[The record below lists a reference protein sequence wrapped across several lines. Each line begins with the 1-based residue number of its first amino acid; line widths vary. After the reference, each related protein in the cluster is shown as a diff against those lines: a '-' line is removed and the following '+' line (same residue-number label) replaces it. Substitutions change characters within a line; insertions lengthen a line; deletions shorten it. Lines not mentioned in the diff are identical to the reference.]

1 METSK
6 KQPSHLYSIVSI
18 TLVLFVLGLLGILFI
33 NANRLSSQ
41 LKKNLEV
48 TVVIKDAFG
57 EKGINNLKRK
67 IQQNSWAKEVSFISK
82 EAAVE
87 DFEKE
92 YGEEFIDILDF
103 NPLFDAFQVKIP
115 ANYATQDSLKSIEKG
130 LLRYEEVSEVF
141 YPKNIVEVIN
151 DNVQKLSIFLV
162 VLSLIFLFITISL
175 IDSTIRLGMYSK
187 RFLVRSMQ
195 LVGATRQFI
204 TRPFVRRSIVDG
216 LISGIAASILLL
228 LFLVFIQ
235 RNFGLLN
242 WQSYWH
248 QYAYI
253 VFCVIL
259 VGVLLSYWSTKSAVL
274 KYLKMKLDDLY

>member
-1 METSK
+1 MNQRLLLILLPFFLLFSLSGQAQDRPK
-6 KQPSHLYSIVSI
+6 IG
-18 TLVLFVLGLLGILFI
+18 LVLSGGGAKGFAHIGALKVIEEAGIELDYISGTSMGAIIGGLYASGWCAHQIDSIIHNTDFGSLMID
-33 NANRLSSQ
+33 
-41 LKKNLEV
+41 NLPRSV
-48 TVVIKDAFG
+48 KPI
-57 EKGINNLKRK
+57 
-67 IQQNSWAKEVSFISK
+67 
-82 EAAVE
+82 
-87 DFEKE
+87 FEKE

-115 ANYATQDSLKSIEKG
+115 ANYATQDSLKSIEKS

-204 TRPFVRRSIVDG
+204 TRPFVHRSIIDG
-216 LISGIAASILLL
+216 LISGVAASILLL

-242 WQSYWH
+242 
-248 QYAYI
+248 
-253 VFCVIL
+253 
-259 VGVLLSYWSTKSAVL
+259 
-274 KYLKMKLDDLY
+274 